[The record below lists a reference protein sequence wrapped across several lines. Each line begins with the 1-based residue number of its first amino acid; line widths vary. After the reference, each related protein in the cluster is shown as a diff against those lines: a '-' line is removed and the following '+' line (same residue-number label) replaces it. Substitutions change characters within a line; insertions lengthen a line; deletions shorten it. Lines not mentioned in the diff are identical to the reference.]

1 MQGSIAVDP
10 IKALGMGIALG
21 LAMVPVTA
29 LVLVT
34 AMVLVA
40 DRIAVSETTTTV
52 ILEYFVLN
60 EK

>member
-1 MQGSIAVDP
+1 
-10 IKALGMGIALG
+10 MGIALG

-52 ILEYFVLN
+52 ILE
-60 EK
+60 

>member
-34 AMVLVA
+34 AMVLAA

-52 ILEYFVLN
+52 ILE
-60 EK
+60 